1 MTIGIICEYNPF
13 HNGHLYHLN
22 KIKEKYKDSTI
33 ILVISGNFTQRGN
46 ISIINKWDKTK
57 LALNYGVDLVI
68 ELPFLYASQGA
79 DIFAKGA
86 ISILKELK
94 VEKLIFGSET
104 NNIEKLYKLAKTQIN
119 NKEYDNLVKKY
130 LDKGLNYPTS
140 MNKALKDL
148 TKEEV
153 TTPNDLL
160 GLSYIKEII
169 KQNASIEVET
179 IKRTNNFHEKDLGHN
194 IITSATSIREALKNN
209 IDVTNY
215 VPTETSKYLSNNYKN
230 IENSYFNLLKYKI
243 IVDKD
248 KLNTY
253 QTVDE
258 GIENR
263 LLKYI
268 NEVSSTEELIEK
280 LKTKRY
286 TYNKIY
292 RMLNHILCSLTKE
305 EAKDQGLKYI
315 RLLGFNDKGK
325 KYLNTIKKDLT
336 IPLISKQKKEFD
348 KLLQLDNKIDRIYA
362 LITNSHITKQEIIKK

>member
-22 KIKEKYKDSTI
+22 KIKKKYKDSTI
-33 ILVISGNFTQRGN
+33 ILVMSGNFTQRGN

-57 LALNYGVDLVI
+57 IALENNIDLVV
-68 ELPFLYASQGA
+68 ELPFLYATQSA

-86 ISILKELK
+86 INILKQLK

-104 NNIEKLYKLAKTQIN
+104 NNVEKLYNLAKKQIN

-153 TTPNDLL
+153 STPNDLL

-169 KQNASIEVET
+169 KQNANIEVET
-179 IKRTNNFHEKDLGHN
+179 IKRTNDFHGKYLGED
-194 IITSATSIREALKNN
+194 ITSATRIREAIKNN
-209 IDVTNY
+209 IDITKY
-215 VPTETSKYLSNNYKN
+215 VPKQTHKYLINNYKDVESN
-230 IENSYFNLLKYKI
+230 YFNLLKYKI

-268 NEVSSTEELIEK
+268 NEVSSTYELIEK
-280 LKTKRY
+280 IKTKRY

-305 EAKDQGLKYI
+305 EAKDQDLKYI
-315 RLLGFNDKGK
+315 RLLGFNNKGK
-325 KYLNTIKKDLT
+325 KYINTIKKDLT
-336 IPLISKQKKEFD
+336 IPLISKQKKDFD
-348 KLLQLDNKIDRIYA
+348 ELLKLDNKTDQIYD
-362 LITNSHITKQEIIKK
+362 LITNNKTIKELIIKE